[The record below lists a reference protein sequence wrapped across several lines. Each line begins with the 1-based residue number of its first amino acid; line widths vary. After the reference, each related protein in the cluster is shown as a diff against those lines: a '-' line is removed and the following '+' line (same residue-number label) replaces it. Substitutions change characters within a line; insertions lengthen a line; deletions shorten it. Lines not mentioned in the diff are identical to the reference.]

1 MKKKGFTLIEL
12 LATIVILAVI
22 ALIATPIILGVINKA
37 EQNAFKNSVYGV
49 YDAIDYYYTIN
60 LDQTG
65 LDKEFDFSKTVP
77 LNYKG
82 EKMVSGKITIDEKG
96 NKIVSFV
103 TNGEYCA
110 NGKNNDIKVSDDCIK
125 LDETASEID
134 KNKIRT
140 IATTNSITVILGE
153 GFAVDNE
160 SGIKDYEYI
169 IKKDNKEISKYKT
182 TDETYTFE
190 GLSHNT
196 EYEITIKVTNK
207 NNKVNEVTVEEK
219 TEIVIKPT
227 MSYTDM
233 PGTLQNGYL
242 KSQKVIITYTKGSV
256 TNPTYYVKTSR
267 AGTSSLAVTKSC
279 GTGTNPGTCSAIT
292 STTSLAAN
300 TWYVVSGNV
309 SVTYSI
315 ASETTGTI
323 YAAVGDG
330 TNLSETLTG
339 TIDKIDTTSPS
350 VTLSTPTTS
359 TNAITIPI
367 TSSDSESGLGT
378 ATCKYSTTSGSYT
391 TAASSVSTTSCS
403 LTGLT
408 KGTTYYY
415 QVCIPDKVGNT
426 ATCKTG
432 SAITGTPTKPTIAYT
447 NTPSTLQNGYLKKQV
462 AKVTYT
468 KGSVTSPTYYVKTTR
483 AGTSSLAVTKSCGTG
498 TNPGTCSTITST
510 TSLTAGTWYVVSGN
524 VSITYSTAAT
534 STGTIYAAVAD
545 NTGNFSETLSGTID
559 KIDTASP
566 SVTLGTPTTS
576 SNSITI
582 PITSSDEHSGLGTAT
597 CKYSTTSG
605 SYTTAANSVS
615 TTSCSLTGLTKGT
628 TYYYQVC
635 IPDKVGNEATCKT
648 GSAKTGTPSKP
659 TIAYTNTPSTLQ
671 NGYLKKQVA
680 TVTYTKGS
688 VTSPTYYVKTTRAGT
703 GSLSGTPCGTGTN
716 PGTCSGTATTSYA
729 SNTWYKVS
737 GNVSI
742 TYSSAATSTGTIYAA
757 VADSTGNFSETL
769 TGTIDKIDT
778 TSPEVSLG
786 TASKTSNTITI
797 PITSSDAHSG
807 VGTITCK
814 YSTTSGSYTT
824 NASSVS
830 TTGCGLTGLAENTT
844 YYYQICVSDKV
855 GNTAPC
861 KTGSATTKVTLAQ
874 PSFAV
879 YSNNPTTAV
888 NGYYKT
894 RQVKVTYTKP
904 SSITGT
910 VNYYIKST
918 VNATSNTT
926 LTYICGNG
934 TEPGTCTSTST
945 TSMTAGYWYYQT
957 TSTTPIITETTN
969 GTLYAKI
976 KYSDSASLNGTYA
989 EGNID
994 STGPGKPTITLYTGS
1009 NTTATAAYTSGTWTT
1024 ANVMTRSQSTD
1035 SQSGIQKYQY
1045 SHDGVN
1051 WSEGYTSWTHT
1062 YSSDKTTLDYWIT
1075 WEGQWNFYIR
1085 AIDNLG
1091 NVGPASDM
1099 FTLRIVK
1106 CTNKTISSYGGWGA
1120 CSKSCGTGSR
1130 SRTINY
1136 VSSIKTDHSCGTG
1149 TQSENCNTQAC
1160 CSSTKIGS
1168 YGNWSACSKSCGT
1181 GTRSRTVYY
1190 VSNYDGSSCGTTTQT
1205 ENCNT
1210 HDCCSKTVLK
1220 TDAGLIN
1227 LSNYSTLT
1235 SDIQSASSDMAVI
1248 STSITV
1254 YPSLAN
1260 LQAGTGGSNISI
1272 DWTSAGYGFNIYY
1285 TKHFVWEDGKLKGKK
1300 QMTYCVLSYYDGKL
1314 CSAINTKSLGQV
1326 TIKNFGTTNTGK
1338 VQMDQANAIVASVN
1352 NASTNGYPLFAWSSL
1367 GTPISTIT
1375 NSSGTVFSGFPGG
1388 TWDICGKKYG
1398 TR

>member
-359 TNAITIPI
+359 TNAITIPV
-367 TSSDSESGLGT
+367 TSSDSE
-378 ATCKYSTTSGSYT
+378 
-391 TAASSVSTTSCS
+391 
-403 LTGLT
+403 
-408 KGTTYYY
+408 
-415 QVCIPDKVGNT
+415 
-426 ATCKTG
+426 
-432 SAITGTPTKPTIAYT
+432 
-447 NTPSTLQNGYLKKQV
+447 
-462 AKVTYT
+462 
-468 KGSVTSPTYYVKTTR
+468 
-483 AGTSSLAVTKSCGTG
+483 
-498 TNPGTCSTITST
+498 
-510 TSLTAGTWYVVSGN
+510 
-524 VSITYSTAAT
+524 
-534 STGTIYAAVAD
+534 
-545 NTGNFSETLSGTID
+545 
-559 KIDTASP
+559 
-566 SVTLGTPTTS
+566 
-576 SNSITI
+576 
-582 PITSSDEHSGLGTAT
+582 SGLGTAT